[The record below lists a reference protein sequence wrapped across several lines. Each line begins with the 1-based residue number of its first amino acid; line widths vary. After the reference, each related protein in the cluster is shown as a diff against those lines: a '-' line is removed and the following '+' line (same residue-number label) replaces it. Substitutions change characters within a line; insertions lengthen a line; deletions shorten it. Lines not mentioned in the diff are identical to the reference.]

1 MLPPAAALKLAH
13 IRKAPLRKRMPFPG
27 NLVEANS
34 ALHNRH

>member
-1 MLPPAAALKLAH
+1 M
-13 IRKAPLRKRMPFPG
+13 RKAPLRKRMPFLG